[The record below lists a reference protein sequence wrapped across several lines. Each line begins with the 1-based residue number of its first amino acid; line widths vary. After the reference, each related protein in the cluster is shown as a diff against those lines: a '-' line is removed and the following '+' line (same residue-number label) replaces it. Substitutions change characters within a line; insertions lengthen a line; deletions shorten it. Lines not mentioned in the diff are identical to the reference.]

1 MILLLSYSSLIHTRR
16 ETIRSSLEQL
26 DDVKINADRDIKI
39 KPILY
44 RCRGLVFYGQCE
56 IKFKFYGVTN
66 SEGND
71 PSVFVEFPEE
81 LFDGWDV
88 RADTD
93 GYIVTIS
100 SNNPVEIRR
109 QANHILLQ
117 MFEHER

>member
-1 MILLLSYSSLIHTRR
+1 M
-16 ETIRSSLEQL
+16 
-26 DDVKINADRDIKI
+26 

-56 IKFKFYGVTN
+56 IKFKFYGLTD
-66 SEGND
+66 SGGSD
-71 PSVFVEFPEE
+71 PSVFVKFPEK

-93 GYIVTIS
+93 GYIVTID

-109 QANHILLQ
+109 QANDILLR